1 MARSMAMPKKEWIIP
16 LVWSMYGKL
25 KVEAETLDEAVQ
37 IALDAET
44 PLPEG
49 DYLSES
55 VEVDYAILYSENS
68 MDPDLAEGV

>member
-1 MARSMAMPKKEWIIP
+1 MPKQEWIIP

-25 KVEAETLDEAVQ
+25 KVEAETLKEAVQ

>member
-1 MARSMAMPKKEWIIP
+1 MPKQKWIIP
-16 LVWSMYGKL
+16 LFWSMYGKL

-68 MDPDLAEGV
+68 MDPDLAEEV

>member
-1 MARSMAMPKKEWIIP
+1 MPKKEWIIP

>member
-1 MARSMAMPKKEWIIP
+1 MTVPKKEWIIP

-25 KVEAETLDEAVQ
+25 RVEAETLDEAVQ
-37 IALDAET
+37 VALDAET

-55 VEVDYAILYSENS
+55 VKVDHAILYSENS
-68 MDPDLAEGV
+68 MDPDLAGGV